1 VPFWFLNTDLDPQE
15 IEPVMRELRSKGING
30 MFMHP
35 RTGMGVEY
43 LSDEYWERVGN
54 IVEKARE
61 LGMQVWLYDEY
72 NWPSGAAGGRLLRD
86 HPEHRQ
92 TYLDHAMRT
101 AKPGKAVE
109 IPVEGKLLSAV
120 AVHSET
126 GEIVLLEDRVKD
138 NVLSWSPITGSWE
151 VLVFTQK
158 LNSHVFFNTTGAPFT
173 QGDAGYL
180 DLLSPE
186 AVAKFIEL
194 THEEYARRFKDD
206 FGTTIPGI
214 FTDEPANYVG
224 LPWTH
229 NFLDLFQQEKGYD
242 LRPRLYQLVLKVG
255 EYVVTRHDYHEV
267 AVRLYETAFFKQIH
281 DWCDQ
286 HGLIFTGHLFNEED
300 LSSLP
305 ATQGGFFPLLRHMHM
320 PGTDYL
326 SDRTGYESMYLNDQ
340 WGSSVGAK
348 ALGSTAHATGAQ
360 RALCEIFGGCGWQT
374 SLAKLINVTNW
385 ATACGINFINPHAS
399 FISIKG
405 LCKRD
410 FPASHFVQE
419 PWWKYYGLFS
429 NYIAQQTCMS
439 SRGVHV
445 ADVLLLYPLR
455 TLWVEHAPRHMSERY
470 RSLKDSFYAIANA
483 LLRIQRDYDFL
494 FEELV
499 VEDAVKIEGNRL
511 RINNETFRVL
521 MLPPT
526 TMVPISLARL
536 VRRFYENGGCI
547 IAIGKLPTATERG
560 SDDQELAEIQASV
573 FGDAALRSSPN
584 LSQKVNEASNESGG
598 QAIFI
603 PAEGL
608 LTMEKAES
616 LLRSALDA
624 LLPRDISIV
633 APETRAFI
641 ALHRRDGDTEHY
653 FVANLYEKRMEAK
666 VTLNATGTVVITD
679 LLNEFRGHAP
689 IYRVEEG
696 KVTVPWTFE
705 GGEGIWISISKSAEP
720 EPHVEESNLMLTRAQ
735 FADGSLS
742 VEGYTRETSPY
753 VQVNGR
759 RITLKPGE
767 VLATIVLGESWD
779 VSLSTPNTYVIDPWY
794 VELLDAEWSTTA
806 TSDVDYADYLSKR
819 SRLMLKL
826 AGRAVKLRDVLR
838 GGRKKLMTS
847 RFMPTSE
854 MGDQMMEAP
863 AKMGF
868 NLEEMGPYEMIDVVV
883 AAANEAGLL
892 PPTFTPGAR
901 YTAEAS
907 FNVAYVSDDITLVY
921 EDLDQPV
928 EITLNGKRVTE
939 PISSECVWDRCNRII
954 PVKDYLKMGKNRIRF
969 ESRVPPFLDKFPCCH
984 GLEPVVLRGSFMVS
998 KGSIRKFDSNVPAGD
1013 WRAVGF
1019 PNYVGE
1025 IAYRQTINLPAEYL
1039 DKKLMLE
1046 IGDVRETVE
1055 VWLNG
1060 RMVGERIASPF
1071 TVDISEAAALGDNA
1085 LELRVNNT
1093 AENLLG
1099 TPVPSGLLSN
1109 IKIVPYNVCKIHIDL

>member
-1 VPFWFLNTDLDPQE
+1 MPFWFLNTDLDPQE
-15 IEPVMRELRSKGING
+15 IESVMLELRSKGING

-43 LSDEYWERVGN
+43 LSEEYWERVGN

-573 FGDAALRSSPN
+573 FGDASLTSSPN
-584 LSQKVNEASNESGG
+584 LSHKVNEASNESGG

-624 LLPRDISIV
+624 LLPRDISID

-679 LLNEFRGHAP
+679 LLNEFRGHVP

-705 GGEGIWISISKSAEP
+705 GGEGIWISISKSVEP

-767 VLATIVLGESWD
+767 VLATIVLGGSWD

-892 PPTFTPGAR
+892 PPAFTPGAR

-907 FNVAYVSDDITLVY
+907 FDVAYFSDDITLVY

-939 PISSECVWDRCNRII
+939 PTSSECVWDRCNRVI

-984 GLEPVVLRGSFMVS
+984 GLEPVVLRGSFIVS